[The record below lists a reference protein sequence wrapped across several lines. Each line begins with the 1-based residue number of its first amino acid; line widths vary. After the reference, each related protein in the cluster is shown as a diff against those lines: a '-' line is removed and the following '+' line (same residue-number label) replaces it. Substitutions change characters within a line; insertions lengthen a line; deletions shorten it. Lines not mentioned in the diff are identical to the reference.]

1 MPLSDVT
8 ILITSF
14 LRPGYLFECLKRIRE
29 NIPECKVVVVDDS
42 DVNLHDYPMW
52 DSRLEGYEVIHLPF
66 DSGLPAKR
74 NAGAKAIKTK
84 FMLMGTDDFD
94 FGTPEARA
102 GVIKLLE
109 TMESF
114 PQIDVAGG
122 HFNRQPYEGFLDYV
136 PGSHIKETRLF
147 TDPKPWAELTQPFYQ
162 VDITVNYWMA
172 RPELLAEIPQDE
184 RMKIGGEHGDWF
196 LSLKEAGK
204 LVVWIPGVNINSL
217 PYEPKWQHRDYN
229 TYRGRA
235 KNLGHQIFLT
245 KRGIK
250 NYYGFDEEIPR
261 ARITRRLGDG
271 RMVTMPARPIKPEPK
286 YVPPAPV
293 APSDKAKPLIM
304 VMCCKAKMDRIEA
317 IRQTWLQDARDLGID
332 VRFFYGHGFTPS
344 SFVPPVTIEDT
355 TGKLTVSLPCDDSYE
370 ALPTKVKMAFAWAV
384 DHGYTNA
391 LKIDD
396 DTYCVPNRLLTSGFE
411 ANDWIGRIN
420 HQPDGHYC
428 SGGSGYWLSKKAM
441 EIVANAKLDGDWAE
455 DREIGR
461 ILRNAGIKP
470 TNDKR
475 YTLYPFAG
483 ETLTDFCTACMIFDN
498 LPKNRFVQPVSM
510 AEMHKA
516 FISTGS
522 LPTVRY

>member
-8 ILITSF
+8 ILVTSF
-14 LRPGYLFECLKRIRE
+14 LRPGYLYECVKRIT
-29 NIPECKVVVVDDS
+29 NNLPECKILVVDDGNALPEF
-42 DVNLHDYPMW
+42 DFDHNF
-52 DSRLEGYEVIHLPF
+52 GVIPLPF

-102 GVIKLLE
+102 GVTKLLE
-109 TMESF
+109 SMESF

-122 HFNRQPYEGFLDYV
+122 HFNRMPYEGFLDYV

-204 LVVWIPGVNINSL
+204 LVVWIPGVNVNAL

-229 TYRGRA
+229 QYRGRA
-235 KNLGHQIFLT
+235 RTLGHKIFLE
-245 KRGIK
+245 KRNIK
-250 NYYGFDEEIPR
+250 TYYGFDEEIPR
-261 ARITRRLGDG
+261 ARIVRRLGDG
-271 RMVTMPARPIKPEPK
+271 RTVTMPARPIKPEPK
-286 YVPPAPV
+286 YIPPGPV
-293 APSDKAKPLIM
+293 AMSETAKPLIM
-304 VMCCKAKMDRIEA
+304 VMCNHKNHDRPAA
-317 IRQTWLQDARDLGID
+317 IRNTWAQDTNGIVKFFFGKTNDTCRMQYPDEVFLD
-332 VRFFYGHGFTPS
+332 VPDDY
-344 SFVPPVTIEDT
+344 E
-355 TGKLTVSLPCDDSYE
+355 SLP
-370 ALPTKVKMAFAWAV
+370 LKVQAAFKWAV
-384 DHGYTNA
+384 DHGYTNS

-396 DTYCVPNRLLTSGFE
+396 DTYVVPSRLLTSGFE
-411 ANDWIGRIN
+411 AHDWIGRIN

-428 SGGSGYWLSKKAM
+428 SGGSGYWLSKRAM
-441 EIVANAKLDGDWAE
+441 EIVANAKLDDDWAE
-455 DREIGR
+455 DRSIGR

-470 TNDKR
+470 QNDKR
-475 YTLYPFAG
+475 YTLYPFQG

-516 FISTGS
+516 FIKTGS